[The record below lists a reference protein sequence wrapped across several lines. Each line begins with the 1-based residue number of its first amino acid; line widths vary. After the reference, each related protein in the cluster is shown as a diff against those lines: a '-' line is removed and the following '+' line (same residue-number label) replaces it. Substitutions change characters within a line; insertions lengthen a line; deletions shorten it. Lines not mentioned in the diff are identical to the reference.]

1 MWCYENV
8 SKYEHWDI
16 RSALGQSAKQALLS
30 KPCFPLTKPGRV
42 WFGVDVTVYAISPS
56 RKPKCTGPTL
66 TQQNRTTGMWS
77 DEEGSCTSSGH
88 WFPFHGLSPPR
99 QTNSPQAG
107 SHSGCSVAPRQGSTA
122 HLGAPTHYWPQNAPV
137 DMGPVQIPETSLWAQ
152 GCCCMTVISS
162 SFPLSGLLL
171 LSPKPTVSLCFP
183 HTLLPPDPHHER
195 NFLILSH
202 SPTSCTSQLWAV
214 MCECQLW
221 HFWLVMNSC
230 SSLL

>member
-171 LSPKPTVSLCFP
+171 LSPKPTVSAFP
-183 HTLLPPDPHHER
+183 PYSAPTR
-195 NFLILSH
+195 
-202 SPTSCTSQLWAV
+202 PTSREEFLNPFS
-214 MCECQLW
+214 
-221 HFWLVMNSC
+221 
-230 SSLL
+230 